1 MGATYKP
8 VYVVSD
14 GSKVSSQW
22 IELSNWSLAQITGG
36 NSVTFTGEGT
46 LTIKIHMYINGKE
59 YVPSVTVNIKKK
71 TVEPPPSS
79 IKYGDVDLDGKIS
92 AYDAALTLA
101 EYAAGSAQ
109 KPSELKENQ
118 RLAADVDG
126 DGKITAG
133 DAGAILSFYTYLAS
147 GGKIQDIHEWLG

>member
-1 MGATYKP
+1 M
-8 VYVVSD
+8 
-14 GSKVSSQW
+14 
-22 IELSNWSLAQITGG
+22 ELSDWSIAQITGG
-36 NSVTFTGEGT
+36 NSVKFTGKGT

-59 YVPSVTVNIKKK
+59 YVPSVTVNIKEKA
-71 TVEPPPSS
+71 VEPPPSS

-109 KPSELKENQ
+109 KPSELEENQ

-133 DAGAILSFYTYLAS
+133 DAGAILSYYTYLAS
-147 GGKIQDIHEWLG
+147 GGKIQDIREWLG

>member
-1 MGATYKP
+1 MGTTYKP

-22 IELSNWSLAQITGG
+22 IELSDWSLAQITGG

-71 TVEPPPSS
+71 TVEPPPS

-118 RLAADVDG
+118 RLAAMLQHVEQ
-126 DGKITAG
+126 
-133 DAGAILSFYTYLAS
+133 SFLDRRDEVETVQNDSVSCHTRCDFA
-147 GGKIQDIHEWLG
+147 

>member
-1 MGATYKP
+1 MGTTYKP

-59 YVPSVTVNIKKK
+59 YVPSVTMNIKKK
-71 TVEPPPSS
+71 TVEPPPPS
-79 IKYGDVDLDGKIS
+79 IKYGDGDLDGKIS

-147 GGKIQDIHEWLG
+147 GGKIQDIREWLG

>member
-1 MGATYKP
+1 MGTTYKP

-71 TVEPPPSS
+71 TVEPPPPS
-79 IKYGDVDLDGKIS
+79 IKYGDVDLDGKVS

-147 GGKIQDIHEWLG
+147 GGKIQDIREWLG